1 MKGIRARALLAL
13 ITACIFVPELASAQA
28 SITGTVRD
36 VSGGVLPGVSVEA
49 SSAALIEKARTVVTD
64 GTGQYRIEA
73 LRPGTYSVT
82 FSLSGFNAVRR
93 EGIELSGSFV
103 ATVNVEMRLGALEET
118 VTVTGASPVVDIES
132 TTRQQVLDAE
142 VIATVPTGRLH
153 TSLAVLIPGVTS
165 NQQDVG
171 GSNIGQFAPSM
182 TIHGSRVTDTRFTID
197 GLSPA
202 NGEGGG
208 QSVNYTPNMSSTQEM
223 TIDTSGGSAE
233 ATTGGLRINMIPR
246 EGGNTFSGTFFAWGA
261 NSSMQSSN
269 YTSDL
274 KARGLGQPDSLVSS
288 YDINPG
294 IGGPVLRDRLWFFS
308 AARWNRVTNIVG
320 GAYPRNLYAGD
331 VNAFLYVPD
340 PNSPDGENSTYFRS
354 VNSRLTWQVT
364 AKDKLSVFYDDQ
376 TRCTCP
382 NLVALQSLESASPHY
397 GIPGW
402 FGTATWTSPRT
413 NQLLLEAGV
422 SIRHEAWHTVRAGD
436 IDPELIGVTEQSTG
450 LRYRTHH
457 RNPIFVGYDQ
467 SLKNARFSM
476 SYVTGT
482 HAFKVGITDAWSSND
497 RFNRHNNYGLSYR
510 FNNGVPNQ
518 LTMLATP
525 FDTRSNIKYDIGVF
539 AQDKWSIAR
548 LTLNVGMRLDL
559 FNLYYPEQR
568 LGPGALVP
576 SRNITFP
583 REEGINW
590 KDVMPRL
597 GAAYDLFGDGMTAV
611 KISLNKYVGG
621 VAHQAGNP
629 FNPISRLATTTTR
642 SWSDSNQNFVPDC
655 DLLSVS
661 ANGECGAMANANF
674 GLQTPTTTYDPATL
688 NGWGRRSFNWE
699 FSVGVQRE
707 VLPRVSVDVGYFRRW
722 YGNFTVTDNLLVAP
736 ADFDRFTVTAPTD
749 SRLPD
754 GGGYEIAD
762 LYNLNPTKVGRVD
775 EFSTFASEYGKQIE
789 HWNGVDLTVN
799 ARPFPRTVFQGGIST
814 GRTVTDSCEIRAK
827 LPEIGP
833 VNPYCYTNSGFVSQF
848 KFLGTYVVPKVDVQI
863 GGTFQGLPGPA
874 LAANVNYPNAVIQPS
889 LGRPLS
895 GGAANATVNVVEPGG
910 LYGERLNQLDLRVG
924 KLFRVGRGRTNVGFD
939 IFNILNA
946 NSVLA
951 ENSNYAA
958 WRQPLTILM
967 PRYVRFSAQIDF

>member
-1 MKGIRARALLAL
+1 MAVIRAHTSVVLLA
-13 ITACIFVPELASAQA
+13 ACILVPGVAFAQA

-36 VSGGVLPGVSVEA
+36 GSGGVLPGVSVEA
-49 SSAALIEKARTVVTD
+49 SSPALIEKVRTVVTD
-64 GTGQYRIEA
+64 GAGQYRIEA

-82 FSLSGFNAVRR
+82 FSLSGFSAVRR

-118 VTVTGASPVVDIES
+118 VTVTGVSPVVDIES
-132 TTRQQVLDAE
+132 TTRQQVLDAD
-142 VIATVPTGRLH
+142 VIAAVPTGRLH

-269 YTSDL
+269 YSSEL
-274 KARGLGQPDSLVSS
+274 KASGLLQPDSLVSS

-294 IGGPVLRDRLWFFS
+294 VGGPILRDRLWFFS

-320 GAYPRNLYAGD
+320 GAYPRNLYAGN
-331 VNAFLYVPD
+331 VNEFLYEPD

-354 VNSRLTWQVT
+354 LNSRVTWQVT
-364 AKDKLSVFYDDQ
+364 AKDKVSVFYDDQ
-376 TRCTCP
+376 ARCTCP
-382 NLVALQSLESASPHY
+382 NLVALQSLESASPDY

-402 FGTATWTSPRT
+402 FGTASWTSPRT
-413 NQLLLEAGV
+413 NQLLLEAGI
-422 SIRHEAWHTVRAGD
+422 SIRSEAWHTVRAGD

-467 SLKNARFSM
+467 SLKNARFSV
-476 SYVTGT
+476 SYITGT

-525 FDTRSNIKYDIGVF
+525 FDTKSNIKYDIGIF
-539 AQDKWSIAR
+539 AQDKWSLSK

-559 FNLYYPEQR
+559 FNLYYPEQF
-568 LGPGALVP
+568 LGPGVLVP
-576 SRNITFP
+576 TRNITFP

-590 KDVMPRL
+590 KDVTPRL
-597 GAAYDLFGDGMTAV
+597 GAAYDLFGDGTTAV
-611 KISLNKYVGG
+611 RVSLNKYLGG

-629 FNPISRLATTTTR
+629 FNPVSRLATTTTR
-642 SWSDSNQNFVPDC
+642 SWSDSNRNFFPDC
-655 DLLSVS
+655 DLLNVTT
-661 ANGECGAMANANF
+661 NGECGAMANANF
-674 GLQTPTTTYDPATL
+674 GLQTPTTTYDPDTL
-688 NGWGRRSFNWE
+688 SGWGRRFFNWE
-699 FSVGVQRE
+699 FSAGVQRE

-722 YGNFTVTDNLLVAP
+722 YGNFTVTDNLLVIAG
-736 ADFDRFTVTAPTD
+736 DFDPFTVTAPVD

-754 GGGYEIAD
+754 EGGYQIAG

-789 HWNGVDLTVN
+789 HWNGVDATVN
-799 ARPFPRTVFQGGIST
+799 VRPFPGAAFQGGIST
-814 GRTVTDSCEIRAK
+814 GRTITDSCEIRAK
-827 LPEIGP
+827 LPEVAP
-833 VNPYCYTNSGFVSQF
+833 VNPYCHTNSGFVSQY
-848 KFLGTYVVPKVDVQI
+848 KFLGTYVVPKVDVQV
-863 GGTFQGLPGPA
+863 GGTFQGLPGPV
-874 LAANVNYPNAVIQPS
+874 LAANVNYPNALIQPS

-895 GGAANATVNVVEPGG
+895 ANAANATINVVEPGA
-910 LYGERLNQLDLRVG
+910 LYGERLNQLDVRVG
-924 KLFRVGRGRTNVGFD
+924 KLFRVGRSRTNVGFD
-939 IFNILNA
+939 IFNVLNA
-946 NSVLA
+946 NAVLA

-967 PRYVRFSAQIDF
+967 PRYVRFSAQVDF